1 MSRRAV
7 GASLGVGLVVAVG
20 VGVAGIAV
28 ASGASEQVLSE
39 DRGEC
44 AQTRVRVYGEQFST
58 ACWED
63 AKAFPSQAV
72 SAAIVDSGALDA
84 SVVAYADAQKLPAY
98 AVFSPEGTPCL
109 DVVAVPPGARDR
121 WEGRAAERAAD
132 ALAAWDG
139 LPDENRCNGGDA
151 G

>member
-1 MSRRAV
+1 MSRRTTV
-7 GASLGVGLVVAVG
+7 GLGVGLVAV
-20 VGVAGIAV
+20 VGAGAAGLAV
-28 ASGASEQVLSE
+28 ADSASEQVLSE

-44 AQTRVRVYGEQFST
+44 SQTRVRVYSDEFST

-63 AKAFPSQAV
+63 EKTFPSQAV

-84 SVVAYADAQKLPAY
+84 GAVAYADAQKLPAY
-98 AVFSPEGTPCL
+98 AMFSSEGTPCL
-109 DVVAVPPGARDR
+109 DAVAVPPGARDR

-139 LPDENRCNGGDA
+139 LPAENRCGDA
-151 G
+151 A

>member
-1 MSRRAV
+1 MSRRNVVA
-7 GASLGVGLVVAVG
+7 GLGVGLVAAVG
-20 VGVAGIAV
+20 AGVAGIAV

-39 DRGEC
+39 DRGAC
-44 AQTRVRVYGEQFST
+44 AQTRVRVYSDEFST

-63 AKAFPSQAV
+63 TEQFPSQAV
-72 SAAIVDSGALDA
+72 SAALVASGALDA
-84 SVVAYADAQKLPAY
+84 GVVAYADAQKLPAY

-109 DVVAVPPGARDR
+109 DAVSVSAGARDR

-139 LPDENRCNGGDA
+139 LPDENRCGGGA
-151 G
+151 

>member
-1 MSRRAV
+1 MSRRK
-7 GASLGVGLVVAVG
+7 GAAGLGVGLVAV
-20 VGVAGIAV
+20 VGAGAAGLAV
-28 ASGASEQVLSE
+28 ASSASEPVLSE

-44 AQTRVRVYGEQFST
+44 AQTRVRVYSDEFST

-63 AKAFPSQAV
+63 TKRFPSQAV

-84 SVVAYADAQKLPAY
+84 GAVAYADAQKMPDY

-109 DVVAVPPGARDR
+109 DAVAVSAGARDR

-132 ALAAWDG
+132 SLAAWDG
-139 LPDENRCNGGDA
+139 LPAENRCGGGA
-151 G
+151 

>member
-39 DRGEC
+39 DRGAC
-44 AQTRVRVYGEQFST
+44 AQTRVRVFSEEFST

-63 AKAFPSQAV
+63 AKTFPSQAV
-72 SAAIVDSGALDA
+72 SAAIIDSGALDA
-84 SVVAYADAQKLPAY
+84 GAVAYADAQKMPDY

-109 DVVAVPPGARDR
+109 DVVAVSAGARDR
-121 WEGRAAERAAD
+121 WEGRAAQRAAD

-139 LPDENRCNGGDA
+139 LPAENRCGDGA
-151 G
+151 